1 MGKEG
6 RGGEGEGRSSPG
18 QEAIGYADPSL
29 GEGSLWRPCRDT
41 PERGSGGRDR
51 KGKDAE

>member
-18 QEAIGYADPSL
+18 QEAAGYADPSL
-29 GEGSLWRPCRDT
+29 GEGPLYRPCRDT
-41 PERGSGGRDR
+41 LERGGRGRDG
-51 KGKDAE
+51 KGKDTE